1 MGKSAEVDMEIT
13 EQGIL
18 DFLDQELAIDIEGIS
33 LEDPLFSTGVIDSFA
48 LVSLMMY
55 LESGTGMRISP
66 TDVNLANFDSVS
78 RILAYVE
85 RLSQSADN

>member
-1 MGKSAEVDMEIT
+1 MEIT

-66 TDVNLANFDSVS
+66 ADVNLANFDSVS
-78 RILAYVE
+78 RMLAYVE
-85 RLSQSADN
+85 RLSQSAEN

>member
-1 MGKSAEVDMEIT
+1 MEIT

-66 TDVNLANFDSVS
+66 ADVNLANFDSVS
-78 RILAYVE
+78 RMLAYVE